1 MLASVTPLAAA
12 AWEWDVL
19 HAINCGLSSPLG
31 DAVFFTLQN
40 SIVGIVVMLVGIGL
54 VWDGDRQKGLRA
66 LMTALVAYGVCML
79 IADVA
84 WKVHHRARPG
94 RAAETILKTERE
106 IATCAE
112 QSRAVVVRKHVSR
125 RSGMPSRHSLSA
137 GVFAATMLLASTS
150 IGIIA
155 IVYAVLV
162 GIARIYS
169 GVHWPSDVLVGLT
182 VGSIVG
188 TLIWRMTPG
197 VFGLVGW
204 RHLVAAPEA
213 TSETTGG
220 KTPKDTPG

>member
-1 MLASVTPLAAA
+1 MLATATSLAAA

-19 HAINCGLSSPLG
+19 HAINCGWSGPLG

-40 SIVGIVVMLVGIGL
+40 AKVGIVVMLVGIGL
-54 VWDGDRQKGLRA
+54 VWDGDRRKGLRA
-66 LMTALVAYGVCML
+66 LMTALVAYGVCMV

-94 RAAETILKTERE
+94 RAAEVVLKTESE
-106 IATCAE
+106 IATCAA
-112 QSRAVVVRKHVSR
+112 QPDAVVVRKHVSR

-137 GVFAATMLLASTS
+137 GVFAATMLLASTP

-155 IVYAVLV
+155 MIYAVLV

-169 GVHWPSDVLVGLT
+169 GVHWPSDVIVGLT

-197 VFGLVGW
+197 VFGLIGK
-204 RHLVAAPEA
+204 RHLVEDPGPSPESTEVATAKDAA
-213 TSETTGG
+213 G
-220 KTPKDTPG
+220 